1 MTRMRLPDRRAAETV
16 ELEYDGTRFMVTIG
30 FYPDGR
36 PGEVFTHGARSGS
49 NMDALL
55 ADACVVVSCLIQHGV
70 EPRDLAASMGRLGN
84 AEPGLGHRRSRR
96 SGRGCKRRPATAR
109 RGGQHMTSE
118 QMLQQAADIIA
129 ERGAAY
135 GDVAA
140 SMSAIAERWSI
151 TLGHAVTPAQVVL
164 CMIDL
169 KLTRLA
175 HDPTHHDSVLDVIG
189 YAALLPEV
197 TR

>member
-1 MTRMRLPDRRAAETV
+1 
-16 ELEYDGTRFMVTIG
+16 
-30 FYPDGR
+30 
-36 PGEVFTHGARSGS
+36 
-49 NMDALL
+49 
-55 ADACVVVSCLIQHGV
+55 
-70 EPRDLAASMGRLGN
+70 
-84 AEPGLGHRRSRR
+84 
-96 SGRGCKRRPATAR
+96 
-109 RGGQHMTSE
+109 MTSE

-129 ERGAAY
+129 ARSVAY
-135 GDVAA
+135 GDVAL

-169 KLTRLA
+169 KLTRLR
-175 HDPTHHDSVLDVIG
+175 HDPTHHDSLLDIIG